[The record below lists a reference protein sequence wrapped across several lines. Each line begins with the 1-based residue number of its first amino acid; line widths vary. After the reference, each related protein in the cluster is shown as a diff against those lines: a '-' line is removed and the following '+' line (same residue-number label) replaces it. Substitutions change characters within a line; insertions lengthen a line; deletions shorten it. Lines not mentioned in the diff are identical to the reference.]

1 MMNMT
6 HWRSERGQIV
16 PIVAAMVLFMMGMLA
31 VAGDTGFVWMQR
43 RNLQNSADA
52 AALAAAQALPEDR
65 TTAERKAREYAK
77 SNVDG
82 ITDADI
88 DVCFEDSCTAATN
101 PLSVKVTVRK
111 KSESLFGVSLGF
123 GNLDVSAKAKALVRG
138 SPLGPGVVPLVTDVA
153 TAGLGGLIVLKEAS
167 PGSIGGSPFFGFANP
182 CPAAPDNCKT
192 NNNTVL
198 CDYFLGGAINVQDP
212 VQITPGNRSWFRSC
226 LDQRLTRAAVGPST
240 TDLLGYSGA
249 CLSFTDVSY
258 VESGHT
264 YLRPHC
270 NPLGDASASGSPSI
284 QPTAVILIP
293 VVVNFNCLPGSN
305 GGNCQFDVVG
315 SGTENRRFAYFWI
328 SGDSC
333 SNPGQCTITGRFL
346 ENKYLPLRPSGS
358 PVGTYDPLSTLKVV
372 TLVE

>member
-1 MMNMT
+1 MNMT
-6 HWRSERGQIV
+6 HLRSERGQIV

-31 VAGDTGFVWMQR
+31 VAGDTAFVWMQR
-43 RNLQNSADA
+43 RNLQNAADS
-52 AALAAAQALPEDR
+52 AALAAAQKLPDDQAGASTLANDYVTKNGGG
-65 TTAERKAREYAK
+65 TTTVEFG
-77 SNVDG
+77 DT
-82 ITDADI
+82 ITGGLP
-88 DVCFEDSCTAATN
+88 T
-101 PLSVKVTVRK
+101 SVKVTVHK
-111 KSESLFGVSLGF
+111 DSQSLFGVSLGF

-284 QPTAVILIP
+284 QPTAVIIIP
-293 VVVNFNCLPGSN
+293 IVVNFNCLPGSN